1 MTIRSV
7 TELVEPG
14 RPGPTAG
21 DSGALGQQQFIELML
36 AQIKNQD
43 PLNPRQDGE
52 YLGQLAQFATVSS
65 VQNLEANVRELSQ
78 ALKSSM
84 SLEASGLVG
93 RRALVPAQSAYLEA
107 GGSVEGRVQVPPGSN
122 SVKLEIR
129 TAGGEFVR
137 SLPGTPLPG
146 ATETAFS
153 WNGRD
158 RHGNAMPPGAY
169 LLDVHATVAGQ
180 AVGGQV
186 LLAQP
191 IDSVT
196 MGQPG
201 EPPTLNL
208 RGGDSVSLAAVRGL
222 S

>member
-107 GGSVEGRVQVPPGSN
+107 GGSVEGRVQVPPRLQLGQAGDTHCRGRVRPQSARHSPPGSH
-122 SVKLEIR
+122 
-129 TAGGEFVR
+129 
-137 SLPGTPLPG
+137 
-146 ATETAFS
+146 
-153 WNGRD
+153 RD
-158 RHGNAMPPGAY
+158 RF
-169 LLDVHATVAGQ
+169 
-180 AVGGQV
+180 
-186 LLAQP
+186 
-191 IDSVT
+191 
-196 MGQPG
+196 
-201 EPPTLNL
+201 
-208 RGGDSVSLAAVRGL
+208 
-222 S
+222 